1 MPRSLDSILSV
12 GCRRLLAGACSLV
25 VLGLGGC
32 IVPYASTELGVVA
45 VDASTGE
52 PVEGVR
58 IFRHVEKPGLLNAPP
73 DAVAVTDPAGTAFF
87 DAPRLDSRW
96 LVMRDGYDP
105 MMVWMQEGDDA
116 VDPGPFG
123 TVVRWADLARTGVL
137 DLPLTPTSWKSVR
150 LTVIDADTGAG
161 VPGASVSVES
171 VSYFDRELDR
181 CLYGVPVVVTSTTD
195 PHGVAAL
202 NVPSGTTSEV
212 TVEAPG
218 WAEVT
223 TTLDPDSPAGIS
235 SRRMISMQAYR
246 YQPTRVLVLD
256 RNTGLP
262 VEGAVLRVSRA
273 DPASGET
280 VGESIWITGMDGSAV
295 VMKPSAGLGS
305 IRIEHED
312 RLQSEFRM
320 IEIHA
325 PEFDAIAIG
334 LDDLD
339 IQ

>member
-1 MPRSLDSILSV
+1 MSRPLDSAFSAA
-12 GCRRLLAGACSLV
+12 GRRLAAGICSLV
-25 VLGLGGC
+25 VLGIGGC
-32 IVPYASTELGVVA
+32 IVPYDSTELGVVA
-45 VDASTGE
+45 VDAATGR
-52 PVEGVR
+52 PIEGVR
-58 IFRHVEKPGLLNAPP
+58 IFRHVEKPGVLNLPA
-73 DAVAVTDPAGTAFF
+73 DAAATTDETGMAFF

-116 VDPGPFG
+116 VDAGPFEM
-123 TVVRWADLARTGVL
+123 VVRWTDLAEAGVL
-137 DLPLTPTSWKSVR
+137 DLPLTPTSWKAVR

-161 VPGASVSVES
+161 VPDASVSVES
-171 VSYFDRELDR
+171 VSYFDHELDR
-181 CLYGVPVVVTSTTD
+181 RLFGVPVVVTSTTD
-195 PHGVAAL
+195 PHGVATL

-212 TVEAPG
+212 TVQAPG
-218 WAEVT
+218 WATVT
-223 TTLDPDSPAGIS
+223 TMLDPDAPEGIS
-235 SRRMISMQAYR
+235 SRRMISMEAYR

-256 RNTGLP
+256 RNNGLP
-262 VEGAVLRVSRA
+262 VEGAVLRVHRA
-273 DPASGET
+273 DPTTGDT

-305 IRIEHED
+305 IRIEHEN

-334 LDDLD
+334 VDELDLR
-339 IQ
+339 